1 MAEYITTD
9 TELTS
14 VADAIR
20 AKGGTSAALTYPA
33 GFVSAIEAIPTGGGL
48 TVTDLTKSRTAFNAP
63 DNPEDLVFSASAT
76 GLNIA
81 ICTLRNSYSD
91 SYEVVTYLYQVVHD
105 VGAFDEE
112 HVVFRGVC
120 TDNETFLAANFNQQ
134 NGTYEISEILDEV
147 NGEDVTVDW
156 YIESCRI
163 YHG

>member
-20 AKGGTSAALTYPA
+20 AKGGTSAALAYPA
-33 GFVSAIEAIPTGGGL
+33 GFVSAINNIPSGGGGL
-48 TVTDLTKSRTAFNAP
+48 TVTDLTESRTAVNIP

-81 ICTLRNSYSD
+81 ICTLRSYS
-91 SYEVVTYLYQVVHD
+91 YGMVAYLYQAVYD
-105 VGAFDEE
+105 VAMFDEE
-112 HVVFRGVC
+112 HVVFGGVC
-120 TDNETFLAANFNQQ
+120 EDAGSFLTASFYQQ
-134 NGTYEISEILDEV
+134 NGTYEISEIMDEV
-147 NGEDVTVDW
+147 DGKDVTKDW